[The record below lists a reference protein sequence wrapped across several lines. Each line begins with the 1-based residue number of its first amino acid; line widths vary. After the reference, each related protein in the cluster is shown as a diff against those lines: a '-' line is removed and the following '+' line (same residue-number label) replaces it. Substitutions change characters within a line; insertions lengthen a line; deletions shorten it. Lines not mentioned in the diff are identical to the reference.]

1 MAAKSASK
9 VITVRALKAGFDGN
23 QRREQGDVF
32 AIPNEEAFSDRW
44 MERVPEK
51 DLKETREKM
60 EAFEEKFSNDPTL
73 GPDVQR
79 SALDKMQDDFKTDSS
94 DKDIAERAKEADMKA
109 RQEDEKDVKAA
120 QGKQA
125 DDEKSKAKK
134 H

>member
-32 AIPNEEAFSDRW
+32 AIPNEEAFSERW

-51 DLKETREKM
+51 DIKETREKL
-60 EAFEEKFSNDPTL
+60 EAFEEKFANDPTL
-73 GPDVQR
+73 GPDVRR
-79 SALDKMQDDFKTDSS
+79 SALDKMQDDFKTDSNE
-94 DKDIAERAKEADMKA
+94 KDIAERAKEADVKA
-109 RQEDEKDVKAA
+109 RKEDEDDVKKA
-120 QGKQA
+120 QAKQA
-125 DDEKSKAKK
+125 DDEKAKGRK